1 MLALPGWR
9 EVEWLVPGEV
19 SELFSL
25 EAPLGS
31 RCIFPLRGSHWR
43 LILVQPAPAKQKGM
57 ARAHGEVS
65 HGICHGREA
74 TSTFPRREILAIVN
88 F

>member
-9 EVEWLVPGEV
+9 EVEWLVPEV

-43 LILVQPAPAKQKGM
+43 LILVQPGPAKQKGM

-65 HGICHGREA
+65 HGREA

>member
-1 MLALPGWR
+1 MAYAGR
-9 EVEWLVPGEV
+9 V

-43 LILVQPAPAKQKGM
+43 LILVQPAPAKQKVM
-57 ARAHGEVS
+57 AGAHGEVS
-65 HGICHGREA
+65 HGICMDSKLLVHFHEGRYWQ
-74 TSTFPRREILAIVN
+74 
-88 F
+88 